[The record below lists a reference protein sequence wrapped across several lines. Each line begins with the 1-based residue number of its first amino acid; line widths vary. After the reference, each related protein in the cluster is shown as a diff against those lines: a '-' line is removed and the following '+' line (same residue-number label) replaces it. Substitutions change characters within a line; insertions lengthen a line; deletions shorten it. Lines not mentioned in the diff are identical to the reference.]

1 LDCNVSEQH
10 TDQLEADQQSSD
22 QDDAEQKKGDQDD
35 AQQNGDRDDVERYES
50 GQIKEAPEPT
60 DEHKNA
66 AEETAKSYIEE
77 RPTTVLPGSD
87 GTVTGTAVNDWID
100 DDGNPV
106 HGDIDENR
114 QEAAER
120 DRERN
125 EQAKAKD
132 DEDDED
138 ASKDAEDSSKD
149 DEESSDDEDS
159 SKDAD

>member
-1 LDCNVSEQH
+1 VSEQS
-10 TDQLEADQQSSD
+10 TGQPEADQQSSD
-22 QDDAEQKKGDQDD
+22 QQKSGDQ
-35 AQQNGDRDDVERYES
+35 GDVERYGS
-50 GQIKEAPEPT
+50 GQIKEAPEPS
-60 DEHKNA
+60 DEQKKNA
-66 AEETAKSYIEE
+66 EEMAKSYVED

-125 EQAKAKD
+125 EQAQ
-132 DEDDED
+132 
-138 ASKDAEDSSKD
+138 SK
-149 DEESSDDEDS
+149 DDEDS
-159 SKDAD
+159 SKEAD